1 VATGVPMPA
10 VLSRQERKRGHGNCV
25 SRHGK
30 RFRGQRKSSSFGNAG
45 DPQEK
50 LKRCANDS
58 MINKRP
64 KLGIEMGCRSGT
76 WVHLRCVLNAISAP
90 FLEGCGPS
98 RLQQGLLR
106 METPEIS
113 SDAPASESGQ
123 GAIALVRHGKN
134 FEDAIRGGLVN
145 TKLGPA

>member
-1 VATGVPMPA
+1 
-10 VLSRQERKRGHGNCV
+10 
-25 SRHGK
+25 
-30 RFRGQRKSSSFGNAG
+30 
-45 DPQEK
+45 
-50 LKRCANDS
+50 
-58 MINKRP
+58 
-64 KLGIEMGCRSGT
+64 MGCRSGT
-76 WVHLRCVLNAISAP
+76 WVHLRCVLNAASAP

-113 SDAPASESGQ
+113 SDAPASESAQ
-123 GAIALVRHGKN
+123 GAVALDRHEKS